1 MLSFPFLRSPDQ
13 CQQSSICVRFVRGE
27 WAPLLDPPV
36 RWGGPAAWDR
46 DGRNRTFRFP
56 QLLRNIITSLL
67 LSSPSAGFD
76 LNPKVPLLPVL
87 HKRTPRGG
95 RVSFWTAACPSGC
108 TNSDKSL
115 STSTARSRANP
126 EPADTRGWSDLTAC
140 RHMGACTRARTH
152 THTPNYLRDGESR
165 CGLGGRAVT
174 HTQGAGRLHKAVSL
188 STPPLPMA
196 SFNGKTTAEL

>member
-152 THTPNYLRDGESR
+152 TLTLQITSGMEKAAADWAAEPSLIPRG
-165 CGLGGRAVT
+165 
-174 HTQGAGRLHKAVSL
+174 QGDFTRLFPF
-188 STPPLPMA
+188 PPPPPYG
-196 SFNGKTTAEL
+196 FI